1 MVESSE
7 KIVICVLGQTGQGK
21 SSFLNAFSGC
31 HDKNQLIFKQGDS
44 AESCTT
50 KIKTFEGNV
59 LGEQIVL
66 VDVPGFKDSEG
77 RDQQYLYD
85 IL

>member
-21 SSFLNAFSGC
+21 SSFLNAMSGC

-44 AESCTT
+44 AESCTYE
-50 KIKTFEGNV
+50 INA
-59 LGEQIVL
+59 
-66 VDVPGFKDSEG
+66 
-77 RDQQYLYD
+77 
-85 IL
+85 